1 MCLQKEWYRKSHW
14 IILILFLCSMCLA
27 HGSRVKNITHGV
39 SRHIRSIGFP
49 EGSGIGMFFALGVPI
64 DIPDKSILFSFY
76 FEANYGLPSDWNSSY
91 YTEVEHFKRRGLNR
105 RLIYDVIIKKLE
117 SSGYSGKNCLLKTIC
132 EIGKYSLKGNG
143 LLGDIV
149 RILFAPSSS
158 QEENLPD
165 EIIKAEFEENC
176 NRRYK
181 DCEKS
186 LLDIISSFVH
196 DVG

>member
-1 MCLQKEWYRKSHW
+1 MAYRGTFDPSDFPRVAAWGYSKS
-14 IILILFLCSMCLA
+14 II
-27 HGSRVKNITHGV
+27 H
-39 SRHIRSIGFP
+39 FP
-49 EGSGIGMFFALGVPI
+49 STNAPQLGEHLVCFKLMFPCIFFALGVPI

-76 FEANYGLPSDWNSSY
+76 FEANYGLPGNWNSSY
-91 YTEVEHFKRRGLNR
+91 YTEVEHFKRRSLDR
-105 RLIYDVIIKKLE
+105 RLAYDIITKKLE
-117 SSGYSGKNCLLKTIC
+117 NNGYSGKNCLLKTIC
-132 EIGKYSLKGNG
+132 EIAKYSLKGNG

-165 EIIKAEFEENC
+165 DIIKAEFEENC
-176 NRRYK
+176 NRRYE

-186 LLDIISSFVH
+186 LLDIVSSVVYN

>member
-1 MCLQKEWYRKSHW
+1 
-14 IILILFLCSMCLA
+14 MCLA
-27 HGSRVKNITHGV
+27 RGSKVKNITHGV

-49 EGSGIGMFFALGVPI
+49 EGSGMGIFFALGVPI

-76 FEANYGLPSDWNSSY
+76 FEANYGLPGNWNSSY
-91 YTEVEHFKRRGLNR
+91 YTEVEHFKRRSLDR
-105 RLIYDVIIKKLE
+105 RLAYDIITKKLE
-117 SSGYSGKNCLLKTIC
+117 KLIYVSLSDSNGYSGKNCLLKTIC
-132 EIGKYSLKGNG
+132 EIAKYSLKGNG

-186 LLDIISSFVH
+186 LLDIVSSVVYN